1 MEWSLFIW
9 RSFRSCIRL
18 AGLLFFKELDSKKE
32 RYDLPPAIYIFMIV
46 WLLLGFLGVL
56 KIFGFGSIANYAHL
70 GGLISGLIFGMLT
83 KLYLYKEK

>member
-1 MEWSLFIW
+1 LGYCFLI
-9 RSFRSCIRL
+9 
-18 AGLLFFKELDSKKE
+18 ELDSKKE

-46 WLLLGFLGVL
+46 WLLFGFLGVL
-56 KIFGFGSIANYAHL
+56 EIFGFGSIANYAHL